1 MNYFDLF
8 NLAVSAGVGIYGASQ
23 QKKNNAS
30 NVGITSG
37 ISDNFKLPYSKFNRE
52 QVEER
57 DDTNRR
63 AGSKGRRYFTDAN
76 S

>member
-1 MNYFDLF
+1 MALNYFDLLK
-8 NLAVSAGVGIYGASQ
+8 LAASTAVGLYGANQ

-52 QVEER
+52 QIG
-57 DDTNRR
+57 R
-63 AGSKGRRYFTDAN
+63 AHV
-76 S
+76 